1 MGWWCS
7 TCAHSVDG
15 TRQGAQCNFYTTAY
29 NAHLID
35 VLRQVHMRLQH
46 DNPWMPSHTMLHW
59 WPYNGAAEARPLS
72 CKRSNRRGWSMFI
85 LCQYVCH
92 LPSQLPQANNFWL
105 IDLQTGTFFVISHGS
120 ALATRYSILHQRA
133 LVRMMDPARS
143 EMGNRNP
150 TMSLGVTALALAGV
164 ARTSQLKQETIVL
177 HQQTNPPLDSTGQHW
192 PVIPEPQLS
201 QQGT

>member
-1 MGWWCS
+1 
-7 TCAHSVDG
+7 
-15 TRQGAQCNFYTTAY
+15 
-29 NAHLID
+29 
-35 VLRQVHMRLQH
+35 
-46 DNPWMPSHTMLHW
+46 
-59 WPYNGAAEARPLS
+59 
-72 CKRSNRRGWSMFI
+72 MFI
-85 LCQYVCH
+85 LCQYVCR

-177 HQQTNPPLDSTGQHW
+177 IRTKKMSMGPQARQTHVRTNLNIAKLVRKMVLIAIATMKMSDFDIQVSRP
-192 PVIPEPQLS
+192 
-201 QQGT
+201 